1 MNPPIAPVPVP
12 PEPAKPVV
20 PPQPLSLKKL
30 VLFIVVGLLFIGGIT
45 LAAWEEGRVGL
56 FSGFGLKGYKR
67 READG
72 LMVASKGKKPDFK
85 EAFRLYQIDAE
96 KGDGEA
102 LRKIGEMYRDGKGV
116 PQSYDKARDSW
127 IKAAAP
133 GDVGTL
139 LWLADKYRSGDGRAL
154 QVSHPEAIRL
164 LRRAA
169 SQGDDAAQAKLARQL
184 LTYVG
189 EYQMKLDFDE
199 VLSARQKE
207 ELLSLPKIAELL
219 KDNADGKIEKM
230 TSGQLGEK
238 VAAAIAEL
246 SEALREK
253 FNWEAYF
260 WLSLSSS
267 NSDDA
272 DLRATREGVGAKLKD
287 KTLERVQ
294 GLVGKWS
301 QSDAPGNAESP
312 FTLDEGPI
320 LDAPA
325 INKQTLSALLQE
337 ISAKAAKLPESLPE
351 PSKPS
356 APKKPAG
363 SASAPASPAPQKPAS
378 VSSVIAAM
386 PVVSVDPE
394 KTKKYVDAMY
404 DAQVTMA
411 LRRNILIAGPQNRVN
426 GSINYPQLSVNYEKA
441 GLEINHCSTVLSGI
455 RKSAKLVHPDVLS
468 YSDRL
473 GQFLRGRAS
482 FVSQLQLRCKEAAN
496 GTAYESA
503 AQQTMNDFSRFE
515 QKELAILNAMEA
527 MMVKRIGD
535 ELSIAAPERTALYVQ
550 KTAEHTKAVVSLL
563 GQTDNSALY
572 SMLIGGSFDGWNF
585 EFGEMREAARG
596 RISVS
601 DEGTVSL
608 PLQVSVVGRASRQQ
622 RVLNMT
628 IYFTVNYAGQLR
640 PMGVH

>member
-1 MNPPIAPVPVP
+1 M
-12 PEPAKPVV
+12 
-20 PPQPLSLKKL
+20 
-30 VLFIVVGLLFIGGIT
+30 
-45 LAAWEEGRVGL
+45 
-56 FSGFGLKGYKR
+56 KGYKR

-133 GDVGTL
+133 GDIGTL

-169 SQGDDAAQAKLARQL
+169 SQGDAAAQAKLARQL

-230 TSGQLGEK
+230 TSGELNEK
-238 VAAAIAEL
+238 IAAAIAEL
-246 SEALREK
+246 SEAIREK

-312 FTLDEGPI
+312 FTLDEGPV

-325 INKQTLSALLQE
+325 VNKQTLSTLLQE

-351 PSKPS
+351 P
-356 APKKPAG
+356 AKPATTKPA
-363 SASAPASPAPQKPAS
+363 ASAVAGSSTSPTSTTPQKPAS
-378 VSSVIAAM
+378 LSSVIAAM
-386 PVVSVDPE
+386 PVQSVDPD
-394 KTKKYVDAMY
+394 KTKKYVQATNE
-404 DAQVTMA
+404 AQLGMA
-411 LRRNILIAGPQNRVN
+411 VRRNVLFN
-426 GSINYPQLSVNYEKA
+426 GKHTATYGTLANSYAATIVELKVAEAKF
-441 GLEINHCSTVLSGI
+441 
-455 RKSAKLVHPDVLS
+455 KSLRADSNLVHPAAVA
-468 YSDRL
+468 YTDRL
-473 GQFLRGRAS
+473 GQLAAGRIAYLIA
-482 FVSQLQLRCKEAAN
+482 LQQAALQVDKDNSRVQEFQVKFKDYEAW
-496 GTAYESA
+496 S
-503 AQQTMNDFSRFE
+503 SRE
-515 QKELAILNAMEA
+515 IVGLDAIEA
-527 MMVKRIGD
+527 IMVKRLGD
-535 ELSIAAPERTALYVQ
+535 DLSIAIPDRNQLYAEALKAHEQAVIGQLRTKSGSDLY
-550 KTAEHTKAVVSLL
+550 A
-563 GQTDNSALY
+563 
-572 SMLIGGSFDGWNF
+572 MLVGGKWYYGGWTF
-585 EFGEMREAARG
+585 EFGELRESRVG
-596 RISVS
+596 RPVVT
-601 DEGTVSL
+601 DGE
-608 PLQVSVVGRASRQQ
+608 VSVPLSIAVVGSKTFSSRTFD
-622 RVLNMT
+622 LT
-628 IYFTVNYAGQLR
+628 LYFTVSSKGNLR
-640 PMGVH
+640 LIGVK

>member
-169 SQGDDAAQAKLARQL
+169 SQGDDVAQAKLARQL

-230 TSGQLGEK
+230 TSGELSEK
-238 VAAAIAEL
+238 VGAAMAEL
-246 SEALREK
+246 SEAIREK

-260 WLSLSSS
+260 WLSLSAAS
-267 NSDDA
+267 SDDA

-312 FTLDEGPI
+312 FTLDEGPV

-325 INKQTLSALLQE
+325 VNKQTLSALLQE
-337 ISAKAAKLPESLPE
+337 ISAKAAKLPESHPE
-351 PSKPS
+351 PTKPA
-356 APKKPAG
+356 APKPAG
-363 SASAPASPAPQKPAS
+363 SASTPASAAPQKPAS

-386 PVVSVDPE
+386 PVVSVDPAA
-394 KTKKYVDAMY
+394 TKKYVDAMY

-411 LRRNILIAGPQNRVN
+411 LRRNILIAGPQNRVD
-426 GSINYPQLSVNYEKA
+426 GSLNYGQLSANYEKA
-441 GLEINHCSTVLSGI
+441 GLEIDHCSAVLAAL
-455 RKSAKLVHPDVLS
+455 RKNAKLVHPDVLA
-468 YSDRL
+468 YADRL

-482 FVSQLQLRCKEAAN
+482 YVRQLQLRCKEAAN
-496 GTAYESA
+496 GTAYEPA
-503 AQQTMNDFSRFE
+503 AQQTMNSFSQFE
-515 QKELAILNAMEA
+515 QKELTTLNALEA

-535 ELSIAAPERTALYVQ
+535 ELSIAAPERSALYAQ
-550 KTAEHTKAVVSLL
+550 KASEHAQAVVTLL
-563 GQTDNSALY
+563 GRQDNSALY
-572 SMLIGGSFDGWNF
+572 SMLIGGTFAGWDF

-596 RISVS
+596 QVTSTNEGVVSMPFRISV
-601 DEGTVSL
+601 
-608 PLQVSVVGRASRQQ
+608 VGNASRRQK
-622 RVLNMT
+622 VITMT
-628 IYFTVNYAGQLR
+628 IYYTVNYAGQLKT
-640 PMGVH
+640 MGAH

>member
-1 MNPPIAPVPVP
+1 VPS
-12 PEPAKPVV
+12 
-20 PPQPLSLKKL
+20 QPLSLKKL

-169 SQGDDAAQAKLARQL
+169 SQGDDVAQAKLARQL

-230 TSGQLGEK
+230 TSGQLSEK

-312 FTLDEGPI
+312 FTLDEGPV

-325 INKQTLSALLQE
+325 VNKQTLSALLQE

-386 PVVSVDPE
+386 PVQSVNPAE
-394 KTKKYVDAMY
+394 TKKYVDAMY

-411 LRRNILIAGPQNRVN
+411 VRRNILIAGPQNRVN

-455 RKSAKLVHPDVLS
+455 RKSAKLVHPDVLA

-515 QKELAILNAMEA
+515 QKELAILTAMEA

-535 ELSIAAPERTALYVQ
+535 ELSIVAPERTALYVQ
-550 KTAEHTKAVVSLL
+550 KTTEHTKAVVSLL

-585 EFGEMREAARG
+585 EFGEMREVARG

-608 PLQVSVVGRASRQQ
+608 PLQVSVVGRASGQQ